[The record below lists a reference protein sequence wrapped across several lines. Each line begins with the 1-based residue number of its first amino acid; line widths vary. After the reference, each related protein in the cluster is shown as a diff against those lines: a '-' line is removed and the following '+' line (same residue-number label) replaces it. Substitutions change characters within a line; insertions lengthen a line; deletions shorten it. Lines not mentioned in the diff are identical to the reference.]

1 MFRVRIWAPMPGAMR
16 RADFER
22 HSLAFRQL
30 APSGLMGGNQ
40 ARQVLGRTGLPVS
53 VLRALWDLADVNEV
67 SSADRVPMHIAML
80 LPTQGKPGD
89 RTRPVITMDLLS
101 LTFAHSLY
109 ASQDGALD
117 AREYSIAMYL
127 IENLKEGGSLP
138 AALDQTLIS
147 TVAQGAPPA
156 QDCVLDHDAMH
167 PSRSALDLVGLKLS
181 RFHAQAAGPTQSRL
195 PMLGQQTVRTT
206 ATILAT
212 LQAAR
217 MTILETLRAPPK
229 KTRSSSQPQHSLAP
243 PHHQLPAT
251 THSPAFK
258 TSSEAVATVTV
269 TCIMFLQL
277 RACHC
282 SRLWVLPRRVRALLG
297 RCLQVGR
304 TTSGRSTWSRQGFQ
318 AVQAR
323 DRRQD
328 LRAAAWSRQMRRNTW
343 ATCCRLRLRHS
354 EPDPPRHLK
363 SIPFS
368 VRCVPRRG
376 CSEAHPALCL
386 RGKQSSRCPRLML

>member
-1 MFRVRIWAPMPGAMR
+1 
-16 RADFER
+16 
-22 HSLAFRQL
+22 
-30 APSGLMGGNQ
+30 
-40 ARQVLGRTGLPVS
+40 
-53 VLRALWDLADVNEV
+53 
-67 SSADRVPMHIAML
+67 
-80 LPTQGKPGD
+80 
-89 RTRPVITMDLLS
+89 
-101 LTFAHSLY
+101 
-109 ASQDGALD
+109 
-117 AREYSIAMYL
+117 
-127 IENLKEGGSLP
+127 
-138 AALDQTLIS
+138 
-147 TVAQGAPPA
+147 
-156 QDCVLDHDAMH
+156 
-167 PSRSALDLVGLKLS
+167 
-181 RFHAQAAGPTQSRL
+181 
-195 PMLGQQTVRTT
+195 
-206 ATILAT
+206 
-212 LQAAR
+212 
-217 MTILETLRAPPK
+217 
-229 KTRSSSQPQHSLAP
+229 
-243 PHHQLPAT
+243 
-251 THSPAFK
+251 
-258 TSSEAVATVTV
+258 VTV